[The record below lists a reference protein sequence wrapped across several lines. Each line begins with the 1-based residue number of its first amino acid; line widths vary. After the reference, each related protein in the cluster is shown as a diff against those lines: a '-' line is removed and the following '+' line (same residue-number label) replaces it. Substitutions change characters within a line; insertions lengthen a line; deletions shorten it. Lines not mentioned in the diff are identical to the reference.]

1 MLRDIT
7 IGQHFPG
14 NSLVHRFDPRLKL
27 VLTVAYIVLLFA
39 ASNPLGLT
47 LSILFLGVM
56 YKMAKIPVKM
66 IGKSLKPILPIVL
79 FTAVLN
85 LFFVSGEGD
94 PLVHF
99 WFLNIYAEG
108 VRYAVLMAVRVMA
121 LIAGTSLLTYTTSP
135 IVLTDAIEQLLK
147 PLGKLHFPVHEL
159 AMMMSI
165 ALRFIPTLI
174 EETDKI
180 MNAQKARGAQLDTG
194 KMTDRVK
201 ALVPVLIPLFISAFR
216 RADELAMAMECR
228 CYRGG
233 TGRTRLKVLRCEK
246 QDYID
251 LAVCIACF
259 AVMDDSDK
267 DAFTLEDAEDMVE
280 DQIRMDK
287 LPFEGGHQLGK
298 EGS

>member
-14 NSLVHRFDPRLKL
+14 NSLVHRFDPRLKIL
-27 VLTVAYIVLLFA
+27 LTILYIVLLFA
-39 ASNPLGLT
+39 AANPLGLA
-47 LSILFLGVM
+47 LSIAWLAVL
-56 YKMAKIPVKM
+56 YKMAKIPVRM
-66 IGKSLKPILPIVL
+66 IVKSLKPIVPIIL
-79 FTAVLN
+79 FTCVLN
-85 LFFVSGEGD
+85 LFFVTGQGE
-94 PLVHF
+94 PLVQV
-99 WFLNIYAEG
+99 WVLRIYAEG
-108 VRYAVLMAVRVMA
+108 VRYAILMAVRVIT

-165 ALRFIPTLI
+165 ALRFIPTRI

-259 AVMDDSDK
+259 AVILASRLV
-267 DAFTLEDAEDMVE
+267 F
-280 DQIRMDK
+280 
-287 LPFEGGHQLGK
+287 PNF
-298 EGS
+298 

>member
-56 YKMAKIPVKM
+56 YKVAKIPVKM

-99 WFLNIYAEG
+99 WFLTIYAEG

-233 TGRTRLKVLRCEK
+233 DGRTRLKVLRCTR

-259 AVMDDSDK
+259 AVILASRLV
-267 DAFTLEDAEDMVE
+267 F
-280 DQIRMDK
+280 
-287 LPFEGGHQLGK
+287 PNF
-298 EGS
+298 